1 MKINEFVIPLV
12 LTKGFFMRKLLSILK
27 YILPYWFIALL
38 SVVCNLFAAV
48 FSVISFTMVIPFLSL
63 LFSSHQFIENPIPFD
78 FSFEAIRD
86 NFNYF
91 LGQIVLNKG
100 LINALLF
107 IIVIV
112 LVFTLLKNIFL
123 FISKSLVINIR
134 THIVEDVRNDLMNKI
149 LNFDLSYF
157 TQERRGDIIS
167 KMIIDVREIEMS
179 IISSLD
185 TLFKDPILIV
195 VFMYVLFFMNIKLT
209 LIVIIIFPL
218 TALIIGQIA
227 KLLKKQTLR
236 GQQKMGA
243 LVGMLEET
251 LSGIKI
257 VKAFN
262 AEQFVEDRFRKQNR
276 YYSQLFSSVW
286 KKRTLSNPL
295 SDIISTISIL
305 VIMWFGGKMV
315 LSAEGNLSSQVFIG
329 YLAVF
334 TQVIAP
340 AKSLTGGYYNI
351 IKGMASIERINSILQ
366 HQYKITEKP
375 DAITIHDIRENI
387 EFKNVHFTYD
397 DGKSVLEDISFDIK
411 KGQTVALV
419 GISGAGKSTIV
430 DLIPRFYDPLSGE
443 ILIDG
448 VNIKNYTIDSLRNL
462 FGYVNQEPVLFNDTI
477 YNNILFANTSATNE
491 DVINAAKL
499 AYANE
504 FIMSRE
510 AGYDTPLGEDGD
522 KLSMGEKQRISIA
535 RAILKNAPILILDE
549 ATSALDYKSELIVR
563 KALQNLMED
572 KTTIVIAHRLSTIKK
587 ADNIIVI
594 DQGKIV
600 EQGTHEQLMASDGL
614 YKKLT
619 DFEIL

>member
-1 MKINEFVIPLV
+1 M
-12 LTKGFFMRKLLSILK
+12 
-27 YILPYWFIALL
+27 
-38 SVVCNLFAAV
+38 
-48 FSVISFTMVIPFLSL
+48 FSVISFTMVIPFLGL
-63 LFSSHQFIENPIPFD
+63 LFSSHQFIENPIAFE
-78 FSFEAIRD
+78 FSFEAVRD
-86 NFNYF
+86 NFNYY

-227 KLLKKQTLR
+227 KSLKKQTLR

-315 LSAEGNLSSQVFIG
+315 LTADGNLSSQVFIG

-366 HQYKITEKP
+366 HQYKITEKSG
-375 DAITIHDIRENI
+375 AIAIHDIREKI
-387 EFKNVHFTYD
+387 EFINVHFTYD

-430 DLIPRFYDPLSGE
+430 DLIPRFYDPQSGE

-491 DVINAAKL
+491 DVINAAKM
-499 AYANE
+499 AFAHD

-510 AGYDTPLGEDGD
+510 GGYDTPLGEDGD
-522 KLSMGEKQRISIA
+522 KLSLGEKQRISIA
-535 RAILKNAPILILDE
+535 RAILKNSPILILDE